1 MMKVKKEIQMM
12 DTKQIQKIG
21 VIGSG
26 TMGPGIAQTF
36 ARAGYEVFL
45 VDLNDEIL
53 ERGIQRIQDSLD
65 IFIETEVI
73 EPEEKDVIISRIVT
87 TTDIKDVCRRI
98 DYYMEVLPEVLEL
111 KQNAHRDADKWCA
124 DHVIL
129 ASNASN
135 MKIEEIASVTKRPD
149 RVVGT
154 HWVNPPHI
162 MQLVEIV
169 KGSSTSQDTVDT
181 VKNLLEGI
189 GKAPIVCKS
198 TLSFLNNAMQS
209 AITRTAID
217 LLEKKIA
224 TAEDID
230 KAVNTGFGFRL
241 PMVGPLAFLDMAGLD
256 NVRDGWKYLD
266 KVSGGGRGPIPSFI
280 QELIDKGHLGV
291 KTGKG
296 IFEYSKN
303 IKEVVKDRDRKLIYQ
318 LKALG
323 RI

>member
-1 MMKVKKEIQMM
+1 MKIKKEIRLM
-12 DTKQIQKIG
+12 DLKKIKKIG

-45 VDLNDEIL
+45 VDLKDEIL
-53 ERGIQRIQDSLD
+53 QRGILRIQDSLD
-65 IFIETEVI
+65 IFIETGVI

-87 TTDIKDVCRRI
+87 TTDIEDVCRRI

-129 ASNASN
+129 ASNSST
-135 MKIEEIASVTKRPD
+135 MKIEQIASVTRRPD

-154 HWVNPPHI
+154 HWVNPPHL

-169 KGSSTSQDTVDT
+169 KGASTSQETVAT
-181 VKNLLEGI
+181 VRNLLEGM

-198 TLSFLNNAMQS
+198 TLSFLNNAMQF
-209 AITRTAID
+209 AISRTAID

-241 PMVGPLAFLDMAGLD
+241 PLVGPLAFLDMAGLD
-256 NVRDGWKYLD
+256 NVRDAWQYLD
-266 KVSGGGRGPIPSFI
+266 KASGGSRGAVPTFI
-280 QELIDKGHLGV
+280 DDLIAKGHLGV

>member
-1 MMKVKKEIQMM
+1 MKIKKEIRLM
-12 DTKQIQKIG
+12 DLKKIKKIG

-45 VDLNDEIL
+45 VDLKDEIL
-53 ERGIQRIQDSLD
+53 QRGIQRIQDSLD
-65 IFIETEVI
+65 IFIETGVI

-87 TTDIKDVCRRI
+87 TTDIEDVCRRI

-129 ASNASN
+129 ASNSST
-135 MKIEEIASVTKRPD
+135 MKIEQIASVTKRPD
-149 RVVGT
+149 RVIGT
-154 HWVNPPHI
+154 HWVNPPHL

-169 KGSSTSQDTVDT
+169 KGASTSQETVAT
-181 VKNLLEGI
+181 VRNLLEGM

-198 TLSFLNNAMQS
+198 TLSFLNNAMQF
-209 AITRTAID
+209 AISRTAID

-241 PMVGPLAFLDMAGLD
+241 PLVGPLAFLDMAGLD
-256 NVRDGWKYLD
+256 NVRDAWQYLD
-266 KVSGGGRGPIPSFI
+266 KASGGGRGAVPTFI
-280 QELIDKGHLGV
+280 DDLIAKGHLGV

-296 IFEYSKN
+296 IFEYGKN
-303 IKEVVKDRDRKLIYQ
+303 IKEVVKDRDRKLIFQ